1 MFLLRGDFKM
11 KLNKLVLSV
20 ILSFFLAIVS
30 ISSISKVI
38 VESSTAYEIA
48 SDNDDEDYKEQHYN
62 C

>member
-1 MFLLRGDFKM
+1 M